1 MEKKKTITPIVKAAA
16 ELAGVGRQ
24 EITEAL
30 HLSSP
35 QAVTNKYVRDSF
47 SGQDLTKIAALCG
60 YKLAFVDKEGNAVL
74 TFPTPPDERP

>member
-1 MEKKKTITPIVKAAA
+1 MKKTIAPIVKAAA
-16 ELAGVGRQ
+16 SLANINNQ
-24 EITEAL
+24 QIADTL
-30 HLSSP
+30 HLSSS

>member
-1 MEKKKTITPIVKAAA
+1 MKKTIAPIVKAAA
-16 ELAGVGRQ
+16 SLASINNQ
-24 EITEAL
+24 QIADTL

-35 QAVTNKYVRDSF
+35 QAVMNKYVRDSF

>member
-1 MEKKKTITPIVKAAA
+1 MKKSIAPVVKAAA
-16 ELAGVGRQ
+16 SLASINNQ
-24 EITEAL
+24 QIADTL

-47 SGQDLTKIAALCG
+47 SGQDLIKIAALCS